1 MEGVL
6 EASYPS
12 SHTML
17 AICVCASSLMI
28 SKYYFKNATIKQ
40 IIDIATWVVMIVLVV
55 GRAISGVHWLSDII
69 GGIIISSFLV
79 ALFYESISKIRVK
92 KAN

>member
-1 MEGVL
+1 MDGVL

-17 AICVCASSLMI
+17 AVCVCASSLMI
-28 SKYYFKNATIKQ
+28 SKYYFKNNSLRELL
-40 IIDIATWVVMIVLVV
+40 DVGTWLLMIFLIV

-69 GGIIISSFLV
+69 GGILISGFLV
-79 ALFYESISKIRVK
+79 SLFYESISKIRIK
-92 KAN
+92 K